1 MTVAHPLHGCRQP
14 FPAGYEVVP
23 HPPPGAVIGQVDR
36 HVIGG
41 HPRVDHDPG
50 AFRPEPVVLTPWAAA
65 EFRSPRSSQRPRPL
79 PPRCS
84 TCARST
90 TAAPVA
96 RPVGDGDGSYVLY
109 SSGSREDWVRG
120 HYERLRPCC
129 TALPRGPCTRRPADP
144 AAACPETPT
153 PAQSPRPRPVR
164 PLGSRAVLHDPHPPR
179 IRGLRWWMRLLPANP
194 THRRARHDRGT
205 ACTVATDAVTG
216 TVAAQQRAGGD
227 TVQNRRNYRQG
238 VVVW

>member
-1 MTVAHPLHGCRQP
+1 MVMRGTGQSTVGIPQQRLGWLFSPSSLCRVSRCRHRMTWRIHSIPRGLRRCPRAD
-14 FPAGYEVVP
+14 YVVSR
-23 HPPPGAVIGQVDR
+23 PGG
-36 HVIGG
+36 
-41 HPRVDHDPG
+41 
-50 AFRPEPVVLTPWAAA
+50 
-65 EFRSPRSSQRPRPL
+65 L
-79 PPRCS
+79 PTVGWLITEQLS
-84 TCARST
+84 
-90 TAAPVA
+90 AAPVA
-96 RPVGDGDGSYVLY
+96 RPVGDGDGSYVLDPN
-109 SSGSREDWVRG
+109 GSREDWVRG
-120 HYERLRPCC
+120 HYERIRPCC

-164 PLGSRAVLHDPHPPR
+164 PLGPCAVLHGPHPPR